1 MGQGMPA
8 EGADLV
14 VEQKLWLIQS
24 VCHNIQNSCRIIQ
37 DNCWQSGKMIPFQG
51 LISKDKNKENRMST
65 VSEQIKEQLMKGKAN
80 DVKAFDRIGEKL

>member
-1 MGQGMPA
+1 
-8 EGADLV
+8 
-14 VEQKLWLIQS
+14 
-24 VCHNIQNSCRIIQ
+24 
-37 DNCWQSGKMIPFQG
+37 MIPFQG